1 MKNSAFRSFSEALS
15 LIKSGNRVAR
25 IGWGNMKFIFLV
37 PGSNF
42 IVNRPPLLGIYPEGK
57 EIHYLPHIDCC
68 WSDNSISPWIPT
80 QPDLLSNDW
89 IVMND

>member
-1 MKNSAFRSFSEALS
+1 MNTLSFGEAIA
-15 LIKSGNRVAR
+15 LIKSGQRLTR
-25 IGWGNMKFIFLV
+25 MDWTDKKFIFLV

-42 IVNRPPLLGIYPEGK
+42 IVNRHPLLGIYPEGT

-68 WSDNSISPWIPT
+68 WSDNSISPWVPT

-89 IVMND
+89 IVIE